1 MSCHSINFV
10 SPVNF
15 GVQSKFA
22 FSFQQLFTFKIFAT
36 PSDFIGSI
44 LHALTTRGRYDFSE
58 RTEIRVPRR
67 DAPRSVDDARDTMIC
82 CASATRAFPSATPSG
97 VRRAAASVGRPVRGG
112 TNAPAVSRV
121 VVTSGRATSIPV
133 VGRGDRARSRGA
145 APRASGGDGSESDA
159 DLPPV
164 GFGSIAGKEGVR
176 EDRSEVP
183 DSVKDDYRRVQ
194 DPEWLE
200 RELLRADDGYP
211 TSRGAVLRQA
221 FTTGDVKGVAYAISS
236 VRGAVV
242 LLALA
247 YVSAAAARVGAEEGE
262 LLQMAGAWWKPLLLL
277 GLASAAAEA
286 QKFIESVIGV
296 EGRRKM

>member
-1 MSCHSINFV
+1 M
-10 SPVNF
+10 
-15 GVQSKFA
+15 
-22 FSFQQLFTFKIFAT
+22 
-36 PSDFIGSI
+36 
-44 LHALTTRGRYDFSE
+44 HALTTRGRYDFSE

-133 VGRGDRARSRGA
+133 VGRGDRARSRKTASRRPPELYQYFLAGLGQYP
-145 APRASGGDGSESDA
+145 PRASGGDGSESDA

-211 TSRGAVLRQA
+211 
-221 FTTGDVKGVAYAISS
+221 
-236 VRGAVV
+236 
-242 LLALA
+242 
-247 YVSAAAARVGAEEGE
+247 
-262 LLQMAGAWWKPLLLL
+262 
-277 GLASAAAEA
+277 
-286 QKFIESVIGV
+286 
-296 EGRRKM
+296 